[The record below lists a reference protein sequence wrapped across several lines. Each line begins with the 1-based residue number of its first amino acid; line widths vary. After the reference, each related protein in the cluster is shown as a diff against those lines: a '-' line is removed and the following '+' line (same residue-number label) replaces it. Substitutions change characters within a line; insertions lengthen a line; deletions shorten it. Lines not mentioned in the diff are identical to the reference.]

1 MRRAKQHRSLLAV
14 VCLGAALRATAW
26 WTHGAALAFYGDSFV
41 YFQDR
46 DTLRPGLFHPLGYPT
61 FLRLLDLPMGVG
73 TVTAVQHLLGLAI
86 GVAVYALL
94 VRLGTRPWLATLG
107 IAGLLLD
114 AYQVNI
120 EQFIMAETLSEVL
133 LVLLAIAVLW
143 RERPSVPVCAAAGA
157 LICLA
162 ALTRTV
168 LVVVLLPVL
177 VYAVVR
183 RWGAVRLVVVVGM
196 AVLPLASYAI
206 WFHGEHG
213 RFALDGTSGRLLYA
227 RVQPY
232 LPCEPATLPVIERPL
247 CVPPV
252 PLTGPTSSDPS
263 AGGGLLY
270 YAWNSASPLKQVRP
284 PRGQTVNDVAQRYAV
299 RQILRHP
306 LTYAATAGSSFIR
319 LFSWSRQTRAG
330 DWPIESWRFAKRTDP
345 PRLHVLLLRA
355 HDDQRPLPNVT
366 RLAPQPARP
375 PADALAA
382 YQRWGYVPGPLL
394 ASGLILPVAYGLRR
408 RRAPPLEAAGV
419 ERWTR
424 EGTAMGW
431 LAVSGFLLLLVPAA
445 TSGVDY
451 RYVLPAL
458 PVLLPAGVLAVEM
471 LLRLLRSATRGIGLG

>member
-1 MRRAKQHRSLLAV
+1 M
-14 VCLGAALRATAW
+14 AW
-26 WTHGAALAFYGDSFV
+26 WTQGAALAFYGDSFV

-46 DTLRPGLFHPLGYPT
+46 DALRPGLFHPLGYPA
-61 FLRLLDLPMGVG
+61 FLRLLDLPTGVG
-73 TVTAVQHLLGLAI
+73 TVTAVQHLLGLAT

-107 IAGLLLD
+107 VAGLLLD

-120 EQFIMAETLSEVL
+120 EQFVMAETLSEVL
-133 LVLLAIAVLW
+133 LVLLAVTVLW
-143 RERPSVPVCAAAGA
+143 RKQPSIPLCAAAGA

-168 LVVVLLPVL
+168 LLAVLLPVL
-177 VYAVVR
+177 VYAVVS
-183 RWGAVRLVVVVGM
+183 RWGAARVA
-196 AVLPLASYAI
+196 AVLGLALLPLTGYAI
-206 WFHGEHG
+206 WFHSEHG

-232 LPCEPATLPVIERPL
+232 LPCDPATLPAVERPL

-252 PLTGPTSSDPS
+252 PLTGPTSGDPS
-263 AGGGLLY
+263 AGGGLLF

-284 PRGQTVNDVAQRYAV
+284 PPGRTVNDVAERYAV
-299 RQILRHP
+299 RQIVRHP
-306 LTYAATAGSSFIR
+306 LAYAATAGESFLR

-330 DWPIESWRFAKRTDP
+330 DWPIESWRFAARTDP

-355 HDDQRPLPNVT
+355 HDDERPLPNVT
-366 RLAPQPARP
+366 RMRPQPARP
-375 PADALAA
+375 PAGALAA

-394 ASGLILPVAYGLRR
+394 ASGLILPVACWLRG
-408 RRAPPLEAAGV
+408 RRARARVGPGV

-424 EGTAMGW
+424 EGRAMGW
-431 LAVSGFLLLLVPAA
+431 LALSGFLLLLVPAA

-458 PVLLPAGVLAVEM
+458 PALLPAGVLAEEM
-471 LLRLLRSATRGIGLG
+471 LLRSRRVETRGIAPLARASRRPHGK